1 MTNIFTQTEENKINK
16 LYGELDSD
24 DEFEFMFNNY
34 RDNPL
39 TISKFLDVLR
49 YLTIRSKKDDLSLE
63 THNSLDVT
71 YNYEKGSTSSYRISI
86 NDLSKVNKLMNLV
99 HNRNNHVIFS
109 ILISKIYNQSDKSL
123 KLIHKIKNK
132 DEIINIDD
140 YDIRVR
146 KSKEANVS
154 KKTMDDLMKL
164 SHIERF
170 NIIFRYKQRISLV
183 LVDNDE
189 TRISIDLTSVKHNT
203 DINLLEKTAEIY
215 ELELDIQKKS
225 SSKKNYLDMVFSE
238 IFILKK
244 ILQNSNVVISKQD
257 TDNILSEY
265 KKLVFGKNVNIK
277 KLYSMQPIS
286 AEVQHVV
293 DKIPNKYAA
302 TDKADGDKYCMFV
315 TGGDIYLISNNLD
328 IKATNVKVKN
338 MDGTL
343 IEGEYIYVPKYKK
356 HLFLPYDIIFHQ
368 KKDIRDEQSLKERL
382 IVLNKA
388 MNQMFSYSFDFK
400 DFSESFSIDKIK
412 AFYKK
417 EIKSYFDKMDNLLNT
432 EKANTI
438 FLRKF
443 FVFPTGGNSSEIFSY
458 SSLMWELY
466 TETDNIKCPYV
477 LDGIIFTG
485 IEQKYSSNKNEWKY
499 PIYKYKPP
507 SHNSIDFYVK
517 FERNN
522 DSNQIINVYDNSDN
536 TKLKGKSYRIANLF
550 VGDSDG
556 KEEIPIPFQKDK
568 DNHQAYFLLDDNEV
582 RDIHGNV
589 IKDGTVIE
597 LAYNNDLSIPHRFR
611 WVILRSRLDKTEQVI
626 KYKKQY
632 GNFKDVADK
641 TWNSI
646 IESLDIND
654 LKILGDPN
662 TYEAHMKFLKT
673 KVDTSVIT
681 LERKEDIYYQKI
693 TNLIK
698 PMRDWH
704 NFIKSLLIFTY
715 CAPKFINRKDNRKQK
730 IDVFDIAC
738 GRGGDN
744 MKMYHARVKNYV
756 GVDID
761 YHGIHSSTNGAI
773 SRYNTLKKKFPNFT
787 NMTFINADAGTLLT
801 AEDQSKVLGNNM
813 SNENKNLIVKN
824 FESKRQYDVINCQ
837 FAFHY
842 FFESENKLNNVC
854 QNIAKH
860 LKPGGFMLLTMFDGD
875 AVIKLLG
882 DKQSYKGEYTDDE
895 GKNNLLFEIV
905 NKFGKINNFNKPS
918 IPIDVHMSWIS
929 EENKY
934 ITEYLVTK
942 EYLTKVMA
950 ENVGLKLVDTEMF
963 HNLYDINKDFFMDTI
978 NYEENEKNKQ
988 FFMKVK
994 SFYNLEK
1001 DIDIQS
1007 KVYSDLF
1014 RYYIFQKVEGDI
1026 KVPKTKKPKD
1036 EKEDNVVVNDDVIVD
1051 DEVDN
1056 TKEKK
1061 SSTKEK
1067 KSSTKEKKS
1076 STKEKKSST
1085 KEKKSSTK
1093 EKKSSTKEKKSS
1105 TKEKK
1110 SSIKAKKTSTKEKK
1124 SST

>member
-343 IEGEYIYVPKYKK
+343 IEGEYIYISKYKK
-356 HLFLPYDIIFHQ
+356 HMFLPYDIIFHQ

-382 IVLNKA
+382 NILNKA
-388 MNQMFSYSFDFK
+388 MSQMFSYSYDFK
-400 DFSESFSIDKIK
+400 DFSGTFSIDNIK
-412 AFYKK
+412 DFYKK
-417 EIKSYFDKMDNLLNT
+417 EIKSYFDNMDKLLNT

-466 TETDNIKCPYV
+466 TETENINCPYV

-611 WVILRSRLDKTEQVI
+611 WVILRTRLDKTEQVI

-801 AEDQSKVLGNNM
+801 AEDQSKILGNNM

-1007 KVYSDLF
+1007 KIYSDLF

>member
-466 TETDNIKCPYV
+466 TETENINCPYV

-611 WVILRSRLDKTEQVI
+611 WVILRTRLDKTEQVI

-801 AEDQSKVLGNNM
+801 AEDQSKILGNNM

-1007 KVYSDLF
+1007 KIYSDLF

-1026 KVPKTKKPKD
+1026 KVPKTKKPKE
-1036 EKEDNVVVNDDVIVD
+1036 EKEEEDDVVVD

-1061 SSTKEK
+1061 TSTKEKKSSTKAKKTSTKEK

-1076 STKEKKSST
+1076 STKAKKTSTKAKKTIT

-1093 EKKSSTKEKKSS
+1093 
-1105 TKEKK
+1105 
-1110 SSIKAKKTSTKEKK
+1110 AKKASK
-1124 SST
+1124 

>member
-343 IEGEYIYVPKYKK
+343 IEGEYIYISKYKK
-356 HLFLPYDIIFHQ
+356 HMFLPYDIIFHQ

-466 TETDNIKCPYV
+466 TETENINCPYV

-611 WVILRSRLDKTEQVI
+611 WVILRTRLDKTEQVI

-801 AEDQSKVLGNNM
+801 AEDQSKILGNNM

-1007 KVYSDLF
+1007 KIYSDLF

>member
-466 TETDNIKCPYV
+466 TETENINCPYV

-611 WVILRSRLDKTEQVI
+611 WVILRTRLDKTEQVI

-801 AEDQSKVLGNNM
+801 AEDQSKILGNNM

>member
-466 TETDNIKCPYV
+466 TETENINCPYV

-611 WVILRSRLDKTEQVI
+611 WVILRTRLDKTEQVI

-801 AEDQSKVLGNNM
+801 AEDQSKILGNNM

-1007 KVYSDLF
+1007 KIYSDLF

>member
-1 MTNIFTQTEENKINK
+1 
-16 LYGELDSD
+16 
-24 DEFEFMFNNY
+24 
-34 RDNPL
+34 
-39 TISKFLDVLR
+39 
-49 YLTIRSKKDDLSLE
+49 
-63 THNSLDVT
+63 
-71 YNYEKGSTSSYRISI
+71 
-86 NDLSKVNKLMNLV
+86 
-99 HNRNNHVIFS
+99 
-109 ILISKIYNQSDKSL
+109 
-123 KLIHKIKNK
+123 
-132 DEIINIDD
+132 
-140 YDIRVR
+140 
-146 KSKEANVS
+146 
-154 KKTMDDLMKL
+154 
-164 SHIERF
+164 
-170 NIIFRYKQRISLV
+170 
-183 LVDNDE
+183 
-189 TRISIDLTSVKHNT
+189 
-203 DINLLEKTAEIY
+203 
-215 ELELDIQKKS
+215 
-225 SSKKNYLDMVFSE
+225 
-238 IFILKK
+238 
-244 ILQNSNVVISKQD
+244 
-257 TDNILSEY
+257 
-265 KKLVFGKNVNIK
+265 
-277 KLYSMQPIS
+277 
-286 AEVQHVV
+286 
-293 DKIPNKYAA
+293 
-302 TDKADGDKYCMFV
+302 
-315 TGGDIYLISNNLD
+315 
-328 IKATNVKVKN
+328 
-338 MDGTL
+338 
-343 IEGEYIYVPKYKK
+343 
-356 HLFLPYDIIFHQ
+356 
-368 KKDIRDEQSLKERL
+368 
-382 IVLNKA
+382 
-388 MNQMFSYSFDFK
+388 
-400 DFSESFSIDKIK
+400 
-412 AFYKK
+412 
-417 EIKSYFDKMDNLLNT
+417 
-432 EKANTI
+432 
-438 FLRKF
+438 
-443 FVFPTGGNSSEIFSY
+443 
-458 SSLMWELY
+458 
-466 TETDNIKCPYV
+466 
-477 LDGIIFTG
+477 
-485 IEQKYSSNKNEWKY
+485 
-499 PIYKYKPP
+499 
-507 SHNSIDFYVK
+507 
-517 FERNN
+517 
-522 DSNQIINVYDNSDN
+522 
-536 TKLKGKSYRIANLF
+536 
-550 VGDSDG
+550 
-556 KEEIPIPFQKDK
+556 
-568 DNHQAYFLLDDNEV
+568 
-582 RDIHGNV
+582 
-589 IKDGTVIE
+589 
-597 LAYNNDLSIPHRFR
+597 
-611 WVILRSRLDKTEQVI
+611 
-626 KYKKQY
+626 
-632 GNFKDVADK
+632 
-641 TWNSI
+641 
-646 IESLDIND
+646 
-654 LKILGDPN
+654 
-662 TYEAHMKFLKT
+662 
-673 KVDTSVIT
+673 
-681 LERKEDIYYQKI
+681 
-693 TNLIK
+693 
-698 PMRDWH
+698 MREWH

-801 AEDQSKVLGNNM
+801 AEDQSKILGNNM

-1007 KVYSDLF
+1007 KIYSDLF